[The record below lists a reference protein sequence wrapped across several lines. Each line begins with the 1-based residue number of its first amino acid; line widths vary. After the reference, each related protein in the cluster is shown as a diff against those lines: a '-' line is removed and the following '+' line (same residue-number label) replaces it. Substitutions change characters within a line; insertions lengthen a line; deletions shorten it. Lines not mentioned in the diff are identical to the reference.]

1 MLYKDY
7 CEIIEKIEKTTKRL
21 EKTDYFVEL
30 IKKLDE
36 EKEKSRLSNSP
47 SNSAEILAILCK
59 LSIGRV
65 FAEYENKELG
75 IGYNLLVEAFK
86 SVGISEKD
94 MYAKIKETGDL
105 GHSVELLKSEIKQ
118 VTLFQTKLT
127 VEEVYNSLKKLS
139 AIEGASSQKKKIRTI
154 SNLLISANALE
165 TRYLARL
172 ILEDMRIG
180 MNISTILSAFSIYFE
195 IPKPDLEKT
204 YAVTNDIGKIGER
217 LLSYDGNYYEN
228 FKKDKELHLNLF
240 RPIKPMLAQL
250 TPSINDAIIE
260 MGVPQFETKYD
271 GARVQIHK
279 DGEDVKI
286 YSRRLEDITNSIPE
300 IVDEVKK
307 IDCNQLIV
315 EGECVAIDENGKP
328 RPFQDILRRFRRKY
342 DIEKMTSEIKLRVF
356 LFDVIYMNGES
367 ISDSL
372 HLRRE
377 KLEKILN
384 KKNNFDIDE
393 NGQVIVPQTDDV
405 LNLSTKLVT
414 DDAKKAQKF
423 FDWCLSIGHEGV
435 MIKNQDALYT
445 AGSRVKT
452 MYKFKPTLD
461 NLDVVVTRAIFGRG
475 KRKDWYGSYEIAV
488 RGNGVN
494 EINEIGGIGGI
505 EEIGELGE
513 SSSSLSSFAD
523 SDLENSNLYVIGHVG
538 SGLTEENLEELT
550 RKVNEI
556 KEADL
561 DGEVIVEPKIVF
573 EVSYEEIQASEK
585 YEIGYALRFPRVINI
600 RYDKG
605 IDDINTVEDVKRIY
619 AIQKNRKNK

>member
-1 MLYKDY
+1 MLFKDY

-30 IKKLDE
+30 IKKLDS
-36 EKEKSRLSNSP
+36 EKKNLEKSKNVDNP
-47 SNSAEILAILCK
+47 AEILNILCK
-59 LSIGRV
+59 ISIGRV

-94 MYAKIKETGDL
+94 IYAKVKETGDL
-105 GHSVELLKSEIKQ
+105 GQSVELLKSEVKQ
-118 VTLFQTKLT
+118 ITLFQTKLT
-127 VEEVYNSLKKLS
+127 IKEVYSSLKKLS
-139 AIEGASSQKKKIRTI
+139 SIEGTSSQKKKIRTI

-180 MNISTILSAFSIYFE
+180 MNISTILGAFSIYFG
-195 IPKPDLEKT
+195 IPKPELEKT
-204 YAVTNDIGKIGER
+204 YAVSNDIGKIGER

-228 FKKDKELHLNLF
+228 FKKDSELHLKLF

-250 TPSINDAIIE
+250 TPSISDAIIE
-260 MGVPQFETKYD
+260 MGIPQFETKYD

-279 DGEDVKI
+279 NGDNVKI

-300 IVDEVKK
+300 IVEEVKK
-307 IDCNQLIV
+307 IDCNQFIV

-356 LFDVIYMNGES
+356 LFDVIYKDGES

-372 HLRRE
+372 QVRRQ
-377 KLEKILN
+377 KLESMLN
-384 KKNNFDIDE
+384 IENNFNIDE
-393 NGQVIVPQTDDV
+393 NGEIIVSPINDVI
-405 LNLSTKLVT
+405 NLSTKLITNDV
-414 DDAKKAQKF
+414 KKAQKF

-435 MIKNQDALYT
+435 MIKNQDATYT

-461 NLDVVVTRAIFGRG
+461 NLDVVITRAKFGMG

-488 RGNGVN
+488 RGNG
-494 EINEIGGIGGI
+494 
-505 EEIGELGE
+505 E
-513 SSSSLSSFAD
+513 SED
-523 SDLENSNLYVIGHVG
+523 NNLYVIGHVG

-550 RKVNEI
+550 KKINEI

-561 DGEVIVEPKIVF
+561 GDEVIVEPKIVF

-600 RYDKG
+600 RYDKN

-619 AIQKNRKNK
+619 EIQKNRKNKND